1 MNPDFQQFAPADDQ
15 QFVSMGFLCS
25 MLGLLPAQIC
35 VVMQDAGIRFGMVV
49 DCVGHFRVK
58 DAETI
63 ANRCSS
69 LKKELADAAAK
80 FEAATQ
86 N

>member
-1 MNPDFQQFAPADDQ
+1 MDQNFQQFAPADDM
-15 QFVSMGFLCS
+15 QFLSMGGLCG

-35 VVMQDAGIRFGMVV
+35 VVMQETGIKFAMVLNT
-49 DCVGHFRVK
+49 VGYFTVK